1 MSCPKAT
8 NDEQCHVG
16 NWEDTRRLVLARD
29 GYKCVSCSVTVKSR
43 DADVHHL
50 LPRSMGG
57 SDELSNLVTLCDGC
71 HAAHHPNLAGGLAR
85 RVIERWAMRLAR
97 WLDSDARSLDAE
109 MNLGSVLRLFGISH
123 FRGGQLP
130 IVLAALAGKSVL
142 VVSPTGSG
150 KSLCF
155 QIPALLRRGVTIVV
169 SPLKTL
175 MSDQVSGLLRRK
187 IPATFIN
194 SALSM
199 EEKTI
204 RYSLVEANA
213 LKFLYVA
220 PERFFVRRKNEREAL
235 AESRPDFLVVDEAH
249 CVDQWGRDFRP
260 EYGRLAEVRSTLGSP
275 PVLAF
280 TATAGREMQKRILSS
295 LGIEDAQVFVRGVD
309 RPNIAMIRWAATRSA
324 RHYEIASLLRLSVFE
339 GRKVMIF
346 VPTARIGQELQTDLR
361 NNGLEIPFY
370 HSKLGTDWDRQELL
384 KRFQG
389 ESRPV
394 VNHIICTNAFG
405 MGLDVPDVRLVIHW
419 QQPAS
424 VEDYLQEFGRAGRDG
439 RQAVAVTFTEGDR
452 GAGRDVGL
460 LRFMAEKTANG
471 SGLDEL
477 AARSMLRQRFSQIDD
492 LATLLESKKCFR
504 AALIEYFE
512 GPKVHSRQ
520 SLGMRILN
528 WAFSKEAAPRPFK
541 YCCDSCA
548 GLDRRYEALP
558 DHVASALFRSV
569 SR

>member
-1 MSCPKAT
+1 M
-8 NDEQCHVG
+8 G
-16 NWEDTRRLVLARD
+16 NWEDTRRLVLERD
-29 GYKCVSCSVTVKSR
+29 GYRCVSCSTKLSSR

-97 WLDSDARSLDAE
+97 WLDEEARALGAD
-109 MNLGSVLRLFGISH
+109 MNFGPVLRLFGTSH

-130 IVLAALAGKSVL
+130 IVLAALSGKSIL

-155 QIPALLRRGVTIVV
+155 QLPAMLRHGITIIV

-175 MSDQVSGLLRRK
+175 MSDQVSGLLRKK

-194 SALSM
+194 SALGS
-199 EEKTI
+199 EEKAI
-204 RYSLVEANA
+204 RYSLIGRNA
-213 LKFLYVA
+213 VKFLYVA
-220 PERFFVRRKNEREAL
+220 PERFFVKRQGERDAL
-235 AESRPDFLVVDEAH
+235 SRSRPEYLVVDEAH

-260 EYGRLAEVRSTLGSP
+260 EYGRLKEVRDSLGSP
-275 PVLAF
+275 PILAF
-280 TATAGREMQKRILSS
+280 TATAGQAMQKRILSS
-295 LGIEDAQVFVRGVD
+295 LGIEDATVFVRGVD
-309 RPNIAMIRWAATRSA
+309 RPNIALIRWSA
-324 RHYEIASLLRLSVFE
+324 PPGVRHHEIAKLLRLPVFA
-339 GRKVMIF
+339 GRKAMIF
-346 VPTARIGQELQTDLR
+346 VPTARVGQELQNDLR

-370 HSKLGTDWDRQELL
+370 HSKLGTDWERQDLL

-439 RQAVAVTFTEGDR
+439 RQSVAVTFIETGR
-452 GAGRDVGL
+452 RAGRDVGL
-460 LRFMAEKTANG
+460 LRFMAEKTASG
-471 SGLDEL
+471 SGLEEIT
-477 AARSMLRQRFSQIDD
+477 ARAMLLQRFSQIDD
-492 LATLLESKKCFR
+492 LTALLGSKNCFR
-504 AALIEYFE
+504 KGLVEYFE
-512 GPKVHSRQ
+512 GPKVLARQ
-520 SLGMRILN
+520 GLGRAILN
-528 WAFSKEAAPRPFK
+528 WVFNYESKPQRFR
-541 YCCDSCA
+541 YCCDRCA
-548 GLDRRYEALP
+548 GLDPRFESLP
-558 DHVASALFRSV
+558 DHVTSV
-569 SR
+569 VAKRANR

>member
-1 MSCPKAT
+1 
-8 NDEQCHVG
+8 
-16 NWEDTRRLVLARD
+16 
-29 GYKCVSCSVTVKSR
+29 
-43 DADVHHL
+43 
-50 LPRSMGG
+50 MGG

-85 RVIERWAMRLAR
+85 RAIERWSMRLAR
-97 WLDSDARSLDAE
+97 WLDNDARPLE
-109 MNLGSVLRLFGISH
+109 PGMNFGPVLRLFGVSH

-130 IVLAALAGKSVL
+130 IVLAALTGKSVL

-155 QIPALLRRGVTIVV
+155 QIPALLRRGITIVV

-194 SALSM
+194 SALST
-199 EEKTI
+199 EEKEI
-204 RYSLVEANA
+204 RYSLVGANA

-249 CVDQWGRDFRP
+249 CIDQWGRDFRP
-260 EYGRLAEVRSTLGSP
+260 EYGRLAEVRSALGSP

-280 TATAGREMQKRILSS
+280 TATAGQAMQKRILSS

-309 RPNIAMIRWAATRSA
+309 RPNIALIRWAAAPSA
-324 RHYEIASLLRLSVFE
+324 RHHEITSLLRLPVFA

-361 NNGLEIPFY
+361 NNGIEIPFY
-370 HSKLGTDWDRQELL
+370 HSRLGTDWDRQELL

-394 VNHIICTNAFG
+394 VNHILCTNAFG

-439 RQAVAVTFTEGDR
+439 NQSAAITFTEGGR
-452 GAGRDVGL
+452 GGGRDVGL

-471 SGLDEL
+471 SGLDEQ
-477 AARSMLRQRFSQIDD
+477 AARSMLRQRFSQIED
-492 LATLLESKKCFR
+492 LTALLGSKNCFR
-504 AALIEYFE
+504 AALVEYFE
-512 GPKVHSRQ
+512 GPKAHSRQ

-528 WAFSKEAAPRPFK
+528 WTFSKEAAPRRFR

-548 GLDRRYEALP
+548 SMGRRYGTLP
-558 DHVASALFRSV
+558 DHVTSVFVKKASG
-569 SR
+569 

>member
-1 MSCPKAT
+1 M
-8 NDEQCHVG
+8 G

-29 GYKCVSCSVTVKSR
+29 EYKCVSCSAKVKSR

-85 RVIERWAMRLAR
+85 RAIERWAIRLAR
-97 WLDSDARSLDAE
+97 WLDSDARA
-109 MNLGSVLRLFGISH
+109 LGSGMNFGPVLRLFGVSH

-155 QIPALLRRGVTIVV
+155 QIPALLRRGCTFVV

-175 MSDQVSGLLRRK
+175 MSDQVSGLLRKK
-187 IPATFIN
+187 IPATFVN
-194 SALSM
+194 SALSS
-199 EEKTI
+199 EEKEI
-204 RYSLVEANA
+204 RYSMIGVNA
-213 LKFLYVA
+213 VKFLYLA
-220 PERFFVRRKNEREAL
+220 PERFFVRSQDERKAL
-235 AESRPDFLVVDEAH
+235 SECRPEYLVVDEAH
-249 CVDQWGRDFRP
+249 CVDAWGRDFRP
-260 EYGRLAEVRSTLGSP
+260 EYGRLGEVRKKLGSP

-280 TATAGREMQKRILSS
+280 TATAGQAMQQRILSS
-295 LGIEDAQVFVRGVD
+295 LGIEDAEVFVRGVD
-309 RPNIAMIRWAATRSA
+309 RPNIALIRWSALPTA
-324 RHYEIASLLRLSVFE
+324 RHHEIASLLRLPFFAA
-339 GRKVMIF
+339 RKAMIF
-346 VPTARIGQELQTDLR
+346 VPTARIGQELQADLR
-361 NNGLEIPFY
+361 NNGLDVPFY
-370 HSKLGTDWDRQELL
+370 HSKLGNEWERQELL

-394 VNHIICTNAFG
+394 VQHIICTNAFG
-405 MGLDVPDVRLVIHW
+405 MGLDVPDVRLVVHW

-439 RQAVAVTFTEGDR
+439 KQSIAVTFTEGGR

-460 LRFMAEKTANG
+460 LRFMAEKTATG
-471 SGLDEL
+471 SGLEEL
-477 AARSMLRQRFSQIDD
+477 AARSMLQQRFSQIED
-492 LATLLESKKCFR
+492 LTALLGSKDCFR
-504 AALIEYFE
+504 KGLIEYFE
-512 GPKVHSRQ
+512 GPKVPLRL
-520 SLGMRILN
+520 SLGMKIMN
-528 WAFSKEAAPRPFK
+528 WAFSKEATPRRFR

-548 GLDRRYEALP
+548 ALDRRHETLP
-558 DHVASALFRSV
+558 DHVSSV
-569 SR
+569 FAKRVGG

>member
-1 MSCPKAT
+1 M
-8 NDEQCHVG
+8 G

-29 GYKCVSCSVTVKSR
+29 EYKCVSCSAKVKSR

-57 SDELSNLVTLCDGC
+57 SDELSNLIILCDGC

-85 RVIERWAMRLAR
+85 RAIERWAIRLAR
-97 WLDSDARSLDAE
+97 WLDSDTRALGAG
-109 MNLGSVLRLFGISH
+109 MNFGPVLRLFDVSH

-155 QIPALLRRGVTIVV
+155 QIPALLRRGCTFVV

-175 MSDQVSGLLRRK
+175 MSDQVSGLLRKK
-187 IPATFIN
+187 IPATFVN
-194 SALSM
+194 SALSS
-199 EEKTI
+199 EEKEI
-204 RYSLVEANA
+204 RYSMVRANA
-213 LKFLYVA
+213 VKFLYLA
-220 PERFFVRRKNEREAL
+220 PERFFVRSQDERKAL
-235 AESRPDFLVVDEAH
+235 TESRPEYLVVDEAH
-249 CVDQWGRDFRP
+249 CVDTWGRDFRP
-260 EYGRLAEVRSTLGSP
+260 EYGRLGEIRKKLGSP

-280 TATAGREMQKRILSS
+280 TATAGKAMQKRILSS
-295 LGIEDAQVFVRGVD
+295 LRIEDAEVFVRGVD
-309 RPNIAMIRWAATRSA
+309 RPNIALIRWATPPGA
-324 RHYEIASLLRLSVFE
+324 RHHEIAALLRLPLFAAQ
-339 GRKVMIF
+339 KAMIF
-346 VPTARIGQELQTDLR
+346 VPTARIGQDLQADLSD
-361 NNGLEIPFY
+361 NGLDVPFY
-370 HSKLGTDWDRQELL
+370 HSKLGNEWERQELL

-405 MGLDVPDVRLVIHW
+405 MGLDVPDVRLVVHW

-439 RQAVAVTFTEGDR
+439 KQSVAVTLSESGR

-471 SGLDEL
+471 SGLDEF
-477 AARSMLRQRFSQIDD
+477 AARSMLRQRFSQIED
-492 LATLLESKKCFR
+492 LTVLLASKDCFR
-504 AALIEYFE
+504 MGLIEYFE
-512 GPKVHSRQ
+512 GPKVISHQ

-528 WAFSKEAAPRPFK
+528 WAFSKESTPRRFR
-541 YCCDSCA
+541 YCCDACVA
-548 GLDRRYEALP
+548 LDRQHETLP
-558 DHVASALFRSV
+558 DHVTSV
-569 SR
+569 FARRVGS

>member
-1 MSCPKAT
+1 M
-8 NDEQCHVG
+8 G

-29 GYKCVSCSVTVKSR
+29 GYKCVSCSVTLKSR

-85 RVIERWAMRLAR
+85 RAIERWAMRLAR
-97 WLDSDARSLDAE
+97 WLDRDARSLDAE
-109 MNLGSVLRLFGISH
+109 MNLGPVLRLFGVSH

-142 VVSPTGSG
+142 VVSPTGYG

-213 LKFLYVA
+213 LKFLYLA
-220 PERFFVRRKNEREAL
+220 PERFFVRRRNEREAL

-295 LGIEDAQVFVRGVD
+295 LGIEDAQIFVRGVD

-324 RHYEIASLLRLSVFE
+324 RHHEIASLLRLPVFA

-346 VPTARIGQELQTDLR
+346 VPTARIGQDLQTDLR
-361 NNGLEIPFY
+361 NNGLDVPLY

-439 RQAVAVTFTEGDR
+439 RQAVAVTFTEGAR

-471 SGLDEL
+471 SGLDEQ

-492 LATLLESKKCFR
+492 LATLLGTKKCFR
-504 AALIEYFE
+504 AALVEYFE
-512 GPKVHSRQ
+512 GPKVHLRQ

-558 DHVASALFRSV
+558 DHVTSVLFRSV

>member
-1 MSCPKAT
+1 MSWPKAT
-8 NDEQCHVG
+8 DDEQCHVG

-85 RVIERWAMRLAR
+85 RAIERWALRLAR
-97 WLDSDARSLDAE
+97 WLDRDARALDAE
-109 MNLGSVLRLFGISH
+109 MNLGSVLRLFGVSH

-130 IVLAALAGKSVL
+130 IVLAALAGKSIL

-155 QIPALLRRGVTIVV
+155 QIPALLRRRVTIVV

-235 AESRPDFLVVDEAH
+235 AESRPAFLVVDEAH

-309 RPNIAMIRWAATRSA
+309 RPNIAMIRWAADRSA
-324 RHYEIASLLRLSVFE
+324 RHHEIASLLRLPVFA

-361 NNGLEIPFY
+361 NNGLEVPFY
-370 HSKLGTDWDRQELL
+370 HSKLGTEWERQELL

-439 RQAVAVTFTEGDR
+439 RQAVAVTFTEGAR

-471 SGLDEL
+471 SGLEEQ

-492 LATLLESKKCFR
+492 LAALLGSKKCFR
-504 AALIEYFE
+504 AALMEYFE
-512 GPKVHSRQ
+512 GQKVHLRQ
-520 SLGMRILN
+520 SFGMRILN

-541 YCCDSCA
+541 YCCDTCA
-548 GLDRRYEALP
+548 GLDRRYEGLS
-558 DHVASALFRSV
+558 DHVTSAFFKR
-569 SR
+569 